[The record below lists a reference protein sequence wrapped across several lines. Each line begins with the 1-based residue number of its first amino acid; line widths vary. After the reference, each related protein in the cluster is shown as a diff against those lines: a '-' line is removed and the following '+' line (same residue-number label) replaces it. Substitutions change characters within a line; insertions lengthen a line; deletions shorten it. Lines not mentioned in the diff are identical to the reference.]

1 MRTVPLPCVTVGDQT
16 LLTLITFILSW
27 FLPKKAADIQVI
39 YEVRYLTY
47 IWQRLEIGRDARDD
61 FIVQAPKVESLMGIS
76 ASMSTRPTT
85 GGQMK

>member
-1 MRTVPLPCVTVGDQT
+1 VTVGGQT
-16 LLTLITFILSW
+16 LLTPTTFILSW
-27 FLPKKAADIQVI
+27 FLPKKAADIRVI

-85 GGQMK
+85 GGQSK